1 MLTGLRPE
9 TMQHLLLG
17 EGVFLV
23 NFDGSAA
30 SSKEELA
37 DMLAQQLESGD
48 GVLGA
53 TVGTGTFRCLPSIR
67 HLEEEGARI
76 PTVENTVNDGWRV
89 RMTGT
94 LREISPENLLRIIMN
109 AQQSGQ
115 GTGVLVRIPTALRP
129 EHFLF
134 QLCWVGQMGGGL
146 MLIELTQVINTAGA
160 VLSFVPRGEGTLP
173 FVFEAHGSI
182 DDDAAWAPCRLVLF

>member
-9 TMQHLLLG
+9 TMRHLLLG

-23 NFDGSAA
+23 HFDGAAA

-37 DMLAQQLESGD
+37 DRLAQRLESGD
-48 GVLGA
+48 GLLGA
-53 TVGTGTFRCLPSIR
+53 TVGTGTFRCLPILR
-67 HLEEEGARI
+67 HLEEDARM

-109 AQQSGQ
+109 AEQSEQ
-115 GTGVLVRIPTALRP
+115 GEGALLRIPTALRP
-129 EHFLF
+129 EHFLSG
-134 QLCWVGQMGGGL
+134 LCWVGRTGSGL

-160 VLSFVPRGEGTLP
+160 VLSLVPRGEGTLP
-173 FVFEAHGSI
+173 FIFEAHGSLT
-182 DDDAAWAPCRLVLF
+182 DDPAWAPCRLVLF